1 MFIKHFTI
9 VSLALY
15 LGLAVSLPGQA
26 QDQSN
31 SSSVSDKLE
40 NAFNPPPT
48 DSLPVNRQGGA
59 TRGEQHSCEPLP
71 PQDLPPNKCLPEK
84 LAPNDFAPEKLAPDD
99 FAPKPLTSSPTDSTN
114 W

>member
-15 LGLAVSLPGQA
+15 LGLAVNFPGQA
-26 QDQSN
+26 QEQSN

-48 DSLPVNRQGGA
+48 GSLPVNRQGGA
-59 TRGEQHSCEPLP
+59 TRGEQHSCEPLSS
-71 PQDLPPNKCLPEK
+71 QELPPNKCLPEGFAPDK
-84 LAPNDFAPEKLAPDD
+84 LTPEKLAPDN